1 MLYFDR
7 IDAFE
12 GIDVDKTS
20 ASEEHD
26 ISYYEYFL
34 NEGCNRCHNL
44 SMVSMDINDI
54 ATSNIKGSGY
64 RSIISLIS
72 KNEAINLIQNASL
85 TEKA

>member
-12 GIDVDKTS
+12 TIDVNKTS

-26 ISYYEYFL
+26 ICYYEYFL

-44 SMVSMDINDI
+44 SMVSIDLNDI
-54 ATSNIKGSGY
+54 ATSNIKGSGC
-64 RSIISLIS
+64 RSIISRIS
-72 KNEAINLIQNASL
+72 KNEAMNLIQNASL

>member
-7 IDAFE
+7 IDDFE
-12 GIDVDKTS
+12 GIDVNKTS

-26 ISYYEYFL
+26 ICYYEYFL
-34 NEGCNRCHNL
+34 NEGCNRCHNV
-44 SMVSMDINDI
+44 SMVSIDLNDI

-64 RSIISLIS
+64 RSIISRIS

>member
-12 GIDVDKTS
+12 RIDVNKTS

-34 NEGCNRCHNL
+34 NEGFNRCHNL
-44 SMVSMDINDI
+44 SMVSMDLNDI

>member
-7 IDAFE
+7 IDAFA
-12 GIDVDKTS
+12 GIDVNKTN

-26 ISYYEYFL
+26 ICYYEYFL